1 MLLKAHVREPVI
13 DADATATGRATS
25 TSALKQKRES
35 PIVLPSQTT
44 IGTALASTATL
55 PETMTETAEVAK
67 THESVGVCDVSE
79 KQRKQKA
86 ISIRQKFD
94 DVFQVSSYIDC
105 GSINTDYSD
114 VSDDI
119 NVNASLSEPKCIEFF
134 KKLGASQFIIDTL
147 THGHKPVFNANV
159 PPFQRKNNRSFFEHR
174 DSAIKDIK
182 ELIKKG
188 KVSLVKEKPY
198 FCNPLSVAVQ
208 RNKKRFILD
217 CSELNKYIDVP
228 KFKYE
233 DVKEAMNYFKK
244 GCKMFTYDLKNGYH
258 IIKIHKDF
266 RKYLGFSFELEGKV
280 MYAVYNV
287 GPFGLCDL
295 PFLFTKI
302 FRVLVR
308 HWRSCS
314 MPVVKFLDDGICF
327 GDNDEEAEEF
337 SIHVRK
343 DLYCAGAFWSVKKS
357 HWEPSHRCEWLGLIW
372 NSDEGSIAAAPHRV
386 DKIQKT
392 TSELLSVD
400 VCHIKALASFVGQI
414 NSLSVV
420 VGNCS
425 ALTTRC
431 SQQAIA
437 AADTWHSQIVL
448 SHRIKQELNFWQE
461 NLESLNKGNLVIE
474 KPPCAI
480 NIIESDASDSGCG
493 SLLNSSYKALRLFSG
508 SERSMHSTYREL
520 VAVSH
525 AVNSFLPQI
534 AHSKVKIRVDN
545 QSAARIIDVGS
556 MKDELHSIA
565 MEVFFTCLKNGVSLE
580 IEWIPRTLNEA
591 ADAASREAQLVDTD
605 DWQLEETF
613 FSYINNRWGPLTV
626 DYFSNDYN
634 KKLSRFYSL
643 FNSPGCEGV
652 DAFAHDWSGEM
663 GLFVPPVCLA
673 GRVLLHL
680 KLCKA
685 KGVLIVPDWPSAH
698 YYPLLLREFRPFIL
712 DCIRFKGKNV
722 LRHGYNTNSLLGSK
736 DFLGNILGL
745 FIDCS

>member
-1 MLLKAHVREPVI
+1 MVDTGIGHVTRICVPKRSASPT
-13 DADATATGRATS
+13 DSPSRTTTSSAAATMATM
-25 TSALKQKRES
+25 
-35 PIVLPSQTT
+35 
-44 IGTALASTATL
+44 
-55 PETMTETAEVAK
+55 PETTTKTEVVVK
-67 THESVGVCDVSE
+67 TLESNTDCDVSE
-79 KQRKQKA
+79 LQRKQKA
-86 ISIRQKFD
+86 SSIRQKFE
-94 DVFQVSSYIDC
+94 DVFQVSSYNDC
-105 GSINTDYSD
+105 GSINADYSD

-134 KKLGASQFIIDTL
+134 KKLGASQYILETL
-147 THGHKPVFNANV
+147 THGHKPIFNAHV
-159 PPFQRKNNRSFFEHR
+159 PPFQRKNNRSFFEHK

-182 ELIKKG
+182 ELIEKG

-233 DVKEAMNYFKK
+233 DVKEAINYFKK
-244 GCKMFTYDLKNGYH
+244 DCKMFTYDLKNGYH

-266 RKYLGFSFELEGKV
+266 RKFLGFSFELEGKV

-327 GDNDEEAEEF
+327 GDNDQEAEEF
-337 SIHVRK
+337 SVHVRK

-357 HWEPSHRCEWLGLIW
+357 NWVPSHKCEWLGITW
-372 NSDEGSIAAAPHRV
+372 DSNEGSIAAAPHRV
-386 DKIQKT
+386 EKIKKT
-392 TSELLSVD
+392 ASELLSAD
-400 VCHIKALASFVGQI
+400 ICHIKALASFVGQI
-414 NSLSVV
+414 NSLSVI

-437 AADTWHSQIVL
+437 AADSWDSQIVI

-461 NLESLNKGNLVIE
+461 NLESLNKRNLFVE
-474 KPPCAI
+474 RPPCAI

-493 SLLNSSYKALRLFSG
+493 SLLNSSGKALRLFSR
-508 SERSMHSTYREL
+508 SEKSMHSTYREL

-525 AVNSFLPQI
+525 AIHSFLPQI

-545 QSAARIIDVGS
+545 QSAARIINVGS

-565 MEVFFTCLKNGVSLE
+565 MEVFFTCLRSGVSLE
-580 IEWIPRTLNEA
+580 IEWIPRTQNEA

-605 DWQLEETF
+605 DWQLEDSF
-613 FSYINNRWGPLTV
+613 FKYIDKRWGPLTV

-634 KKLSRFYSL
+634 KKLGRFYSL

-652 DAFAHDWSGEM
+652 DAFAHDWSGEV
-663 GLFVPPVCLA
+663 GLFVPPVCLV

-680 KLCKA
+680 KLCRA
-685 KGVLIVPDWPSAH
+685 KGVLVVPDWPSAH
-698 YYPLLLREFRPFIL
+698 YFPMLLREFRPHIM

-722 LRHGYNTNSLLGSK
+722 LKHGYNTNSLLGSS
-736 DFLGNILGL
+736 DFLGNVLGL
-745 FIDCS
+745 LIDCS